1 MNGRLTRLR
10 LKGPLLLLLAAPCV
24 SAAGSE
30 ELAGRLVGFVEDAR
44 GIPVSGALISLFGKG
59 LDGGGVLAVSDSAGR
74 FALPALPAG
83 SYTLRAL
90 GGHLR
95 AQARQ
100 VTVLPNQESIFSV
113 SLFASE
119 GDAAEDEAEAQIQE
133 TPAQRELKWLVRHKR
148 RSILEA
154 RGPEADY
161 GTAPPR
167 ATLAVSHAGLP
178 VEGALEVMTHSVASA
193 TPEGEEEAHA
203 PSGLGLVRLGGRL
216 GDSMSWSL
224 GGLMSES
231 ETSTWRM
238 AAEFVVEPAAGHQ
251 VRTGAGYGSRW
262 MTTPFAQT
270 LQEEEGPAEGRS
282 VGVLFAEEQWSATPW
297 LTVTAG
303 GRYSYIGFLEGQNHL
318 DPWGGV
324 EFLVNP
330 RTRIRAVVGSRTLTP
345 GGDLLL
351 LSTLAASPAI
361 AYATIDAGLQPE
373 RLNRYEMSVDHGAGP
388 TRVGALVYVEQ
399 MRDPFLNTFTR
410 SGRAL
415 RIGNVPSLN
424 ARGVGVTL
432 GRRFGPSVEGSV
444 TYTYGF
450 SSRQSRVSKTHAPVA
465 ALAYADNDFHD
476 FVARFNA
483 AIQATDTRLIAFCR
497 FNSLSP
503 DAEGPGTDGE
513 RTMRFDVQLS
523 QGIPFLGD
531 LTRADWELLLAYR
544 NLFYETTEAGMLDE
558 LAVMNPPSR
567 VLGGITVR
575 F

>member
-1 MNGRLTRLR
+1 
-10 LKGPLLLLLAAPCV
+10 LKGFPLLLLLSPCA
-24 SAAGSE
+24 SPAGAE

-59 LDGGGVLAVSDSAGR
+59 LEDGGVLAVSDSDGR

-90 GGHLR
+90 GGRLR

-100 VTVLPNQESIFSV
+100 VTVLPNQESVFSV
-113 SLFASE
+113 SLFAS
-119 GDAAEDEAEAQIQE
+119 DADAEQDEADAHSQE

-167 ATLAVSHAGLP
+167 ATLAVAHTSLP
-178 VEGALEVMTHSVASA
+178 VEGALEVMTHGVASA
-193 TPEGEEEAHA
+193 TAEGDDDAHA
-203 PSGLGLVRLGGRL
+203 PGGLGLVRLGGRL

-231 ETSTWRM
+231 EKSTWRM

-262 MTTPFAQT
+262 MTPFPHTIQD
-270 LQEEEGPAEGRS
+270 EEGTAEGRS
-282 VGVLFAEEQWSATPW
+282 VGVLFAEEQWSALPW

-318 DPWGGV
+318 DPWGAV

-330 RTRIRAVVGSRTLTP
+330 RTRIRADVGSRTLTP
-345 GGDLLL
+345 GGDLLT

-361 AYATIDAGLQPE
+361 AFATIDPGLRPE
-373 RLNRYEMSVDHGAGP
+373 RLSRYEVSVDHGAGP
-388 TRVGALVYVEQ
+388 TRIGALVYYEE

-415 RIGNVPSLN
+415 RIGNVPSLS

-432 GRRFGPSVEGSV
+432 GRRFGPAVEGSV
-444 TYTYGF
+444 TYSYGYSSGHTPF
-450 SSRQSRVSKTHAPVA
+450 SQARTLMG

-503 DAEGPGTDGE
+503 DAEGPGTEGE
-513 RTMRFDVQLS
+513 RTTRFDVQLS

-558 LAVMNPPSR
+558 LAVVNPPKR